1 MVKKKI
7 KQTTK
12 KKVPMVKTKS
22 KKVKN
27 VNTLADDELELEE
40 ETDIDIGKLQKR
52 AKERRS
58 KERFIRLKMW
68 ISLLVSKFSQDRG
81 TIPPNIGNNILI
93 TNNQY
98 STKNHLSQVI
108 LVKEMSEVTPL
119 MWMSDL
125 MAEVKS
131 SATEV
136 TIDIT
141 VKCLPYNIDIDGSGM
156 NSRLRV
162 WNGYVDNALAPKYL
176 VRRSQR
182 CLFTYNVVKAGT
194 HLYKGYT
201 FIVVRAADGLHLR
214 KGVETVTEY
223 LSNIDASYQKLET
236 GVEEY
241 VKFILL
247 MCDVR
252 PDIIKDISPVI
263 YSLDTLSQ
271 SLPGIQGLN
280 SPTGVLFGF
289 DIISCSPY
297 FINFKGSA
305 NAKNIFIEA
314 NSGFGKTFM
323 AESWIPPFYADGFN
337 IVMMDLKGTEFAAIT
352 KALHGSTISMRN
364 DTPYYIN
371 TFVWD
376 IEEKF
381 DRDTMEYANHQIRV
395 SKEKMMI
402 MANLEGEDATRA
414 ESLIDEFLHYLYE
427 LIGARVDNENTWS
440 RTSGLNPYIVFEY
453 FEKYISNEIQQ
464 KYPKIAKKILERLR
478 IYMSKSGSSSTIFGR
493 PLSYRDVLKGRV
505 LRFDFGVLE
514 ESTDQDPVLFR
525 LHVLDMSII
534 NDSFVSYKKK
544 EGQWTMKIL
553 EESQVA
559 DDYLLRIYTREIT
572 LRRAQNQVTVLLG
585 NSIVALYNNPVA
597 RPMLDNMNILC
608 MGAINKSSRKFLI
621 EDFGLTDEQSVL
633 LNDIQVNGELNHT
646 FLLVNR
652 MEADSTT
659 ALIQAV
665 VPKEVANSSLFRVVD
680 TEE

>member
-1 MVKKKI
+1 MKKRS
-7 KQTTK
+7 
-12 KKVPMVKTKS
+12 KS
-22 KKVKN
+22 KKPRD
-27 VNTLADDELELEE
+27 AELELEE
-40 ETDIDIGKLQKR
+40 IELEEVSDIDVDKLRKK
-52 AKERRS
+52 AKQNRS
-58 KERFIRLKMW
+58 KERFITLRMW
-68 ISLLVSKFSQDRG
+68 ISLLVSKFSPDRG
-81 TIPPNIGNNILI
+81 TIPANIGNNILI

-108 LVKEMSEVTPL
+108 LVKEMSEMTPL

-125 MAEVKS
+125 IAEVKS
-131 SATEV
+131 SATDVMLDVVVKYIPYE
-136 TIDIT
+136 IDL
-141 VKCLPYNIDIDGSGM
+141 KASGM
-156 NSRLRV
+156 DSRLRM
-162 WNGYVDNALAPKYL
+162 WNNVVDNPMTPKYI

-182 CLFTYNVVKAGT
+182 CLFTYNLVKGGAKT
-194 HLYKGYT
+194 YKGYT
-201 FIVVRAADGLHLR
+201 FIVVRAHDGLHLR
-214 KGVETVTEY
+214 KGVEAVVEY
-223 LSNIDASYQKLET
+223 FNNIDATFKKLES

-241 VKFILL
+241 MKFILL
-247 MCDVR
+247 MCDQR
-252 PDIIKDISPVI
+252 PSIIKDISPVI
-263 YSLDTLSQ
+263 YSLDTISQ

-280 SPTGVLFGF
+280 SPKGVLFGF

-297 FINFKGSA
+297 FINFKGSS

-352 KALHGSTISMRN
+352 KALHGNTISMRN

-376 IEEKF
+376 SNEKF
-381 DRDTMEYANHQIRV
+381 DRDTMEYANHQIRI
-395 SKEKMMI
+395 SKEKILI

-414 ESLIDEFLHYLYE
+414 ESLVDEFLHYMYE

-440 RTSGLNPYIVFEY
+440 RTSSLTPYIVFDY

-464 KYPKIAKKILERLR
+464 KYPKVAKKVLERLR
-478 IYMSKSGSSSTIFGR
+478 IYMSRSGSSSTIFGR
-493 PLSYRDVLKGRV
+493 PLSYQGVMKSRV

-514 ESTDQDPVLFR
+514 ESSDQDPVLFR
-525 LHVLDMSII
+525 LHVLDMSIV

-544 EGQWTMKIL
+544 MGQWTMKIL

-621 EDFGLTDEQSVL
+621 EDFGLTDEQAVL

-680 TEE
+680 TE